1 MQKKIFF
8 LLFVPLVIC
17 AQDNSFVLWNDS
29 SSFLYYQNNIIQLRD
44 LNNEILRTYHFNSDI
59 HKDDI
64 FSLVNNNHY
73 TFFDKNK
80 VINIVSKS
88 GGMYYK
94 SLGDTISRIDNSFDH
109 KMTNFSDI
117 FERNDTIFKYGGYG
131 YWSNRNLIT
140 YFDKETKEW
149 EFYKINPPQ
158 TPPSLS
164 NFSSSIVGDY
174 YYVYGGNGIDPFSGS
189 SYLRNTNVW
198 LFDFESRAWTNLGI
212 SNIPYFNKRNFV
224 NIKPDLK
231 LIFTDNENPATL
243 YISFDDNQIKAYKQN
258 KTSFELGSDR
268 SFFVGDTLYN
278 FNHNDQLIFTNIN
291 GIFDLANP
299 IKKSPI
305 YVNTNVLYNGL
316 TKTAFISV
324 TLIIILI
331 VFLKY
336 KRNQRPRISDF
347 GIRYKGISYSLKSK
361 EKIILSLVLS
371 KKEVSSQQMFD
382 AVEDK
387 SLSYPQNNKIKNDT
401 IKKLNHK
408 ISKILEVDD
417 FIESKKLE
425 SDGRVLIYYTQ
436 HAHLFV
442 INNKN

>member
-1 MQKKIFF
+1 MHRKIFL

-29 SSFLYYQNNIIQLRD
+29 SSFLYYQNNVIQLRE
-44 LNNEILRTYHFNSDI
+44 LNNEILRTFHINSDI
-59 HKDDI
+59 HEDVI
-64 FSLVNNNHY
+64 SSFVNNNHY
-73 TFFDKNK
+73 TFLDKNK

-94 SLGDTISRIDNSFDH
+94 SLADTIRRIDNSFDH
-109 KMTNFSDI
+109 KMTNYSDV

-158 TPPSLS
+158 TPPSLF

-174 YYVYGGNGIDPFSGS
+174 YYVYGGNNIDPFSAYS
-189 SYLRNTNVW
+189 HLKNTNVW
-198 LFDFESRAWTNLGI
+198 LFNFESRAWTNLGI
-212 SNIPYFNKRNFV
+212 SNIPYFNKSNFV

-231 LIFTDNENPATL
+231 LIFSDKENRAL
-243 YISFDDNQIKAYKQN
+243 FISFDVNQLKAYKQN

-278 FNHNDQLIFTNIN
+278 INHNDQLIFTNIN

-299 IKKSPI
+299 TKQSSI

-324 TLIIILI
+324 TLIISLI

-347 GIRYKGISYSLKSK
+347 GIRYKGISYSFKPK
-361 EKIILSLVLS
+361 EKNVIRLVLTN
-371 KKEVSSQQMFD
+371 KEVFSQQMYD
-382 AVEDK
+382 AVEDT

-401 IKKLNHK
+401 IKKVNKK
-408 ISKILEVDD
+408 INKILDIED
-417 FIESKKLE
+417 FIQSKKLE

-442 INNKN
+442 TNNNKS